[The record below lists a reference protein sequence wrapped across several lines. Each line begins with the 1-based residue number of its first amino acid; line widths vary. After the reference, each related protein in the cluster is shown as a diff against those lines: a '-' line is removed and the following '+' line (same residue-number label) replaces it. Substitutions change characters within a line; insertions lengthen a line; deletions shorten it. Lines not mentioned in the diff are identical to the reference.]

1 MTQLDANLLIA
12 LLKDTDPHH
21 AEAVRVISGS
31 GPFATSSVAWMEF
44 LSKPIHQNEELALR
58 AILTGGILPFEQET
72 AALAGQLYH
81 LTGSKRRTRLDS
93 MIASAAILA
102 NATLATVNPDDFSA
116 FIQHGLRLHSLADL
130 SS

>member
-1 MTQLDANLLIA
+1 MIHLDANLLIA

-21 AEAVRVISGS
+21 VEAVRVISGS

-44 LSKPIHQNEELALR
+44 LSKPIHPNEESALK

-72 AALAGQLYH
+72 AAFAGQLYH
-81 LTGSKRRTRLDS
+81 LTGSKRRTLLDS

-116 FIQHGLRLHSLADL
+116 FIPHGLRLHPL
-130 SS
+130 S